1 MKKILIFLFMLFVP
15 VLVNAEACKV
25 TSGTGNEIG
34 DEITCGT
41 ESFYILDNSKNII
54 KTMSKYNLMTKVKC
68 ELYLFENSY
77 TPDQYGSIP
86 GAYEEF
92 MNAYG
97 DKLVNEK
104 YDYAY
109 KLDDNGDVY
118 GVKIC
123 YLDKTI
129 NDNTIKQDEKAIAY
143 QEKDNELNFPF
154 YGLSDG
160 EFLKEEYRRIYDD
173 YEDVHY
179 GNKSNREYEEY
190 NHFIDFKMYYD
201 SLELNSYTEYLEDN
215 GFEVGK
221 IDLLSL
227 NEFNDLIE
235 KVSGEKLDLV
245 ELSNKENWIYRDNTK
260 FITPHY
266 ILKDLKDT
274 IPEKYKWIYG
284 TSYLL
289 KTIYFYNNMD
299 FYDQLFVLSTGDL
312 CAYNINLCGGAS
324 YIAGLRPVVTF
335 SKDDIGYNIKTKTDN
350 NGSIKVSEYA
360 LESESIIFE
369 IVPNDGYSISK
380 LVITDSK
387 GNKIEYDK
395 NYKFVMPASDVL
407 IEVEFSDAV
416 NPNTSTSFI
425 QLGVVFICIISCIL
439 FIRSKRKMYY
449 Y

>member
-1 MKKILIFLFMLFVP
+1 MKKILIILFMLFVP
-15 VLVNAEACKV
+15 VLVNAEACQV

-41 ESFYILDNSKNII
+41 ESFYIIDNSKNII
-54 KTMSKYNLMTKVKC
+54 KAMTKYNLMTKVKC

-77 TPDQYGSIP
+77 TPDQYGGIP

-92 MNAYG
+92 MNAYR
-97 DKLVNEK
+97 DKLTDDK
-104 YDYAY
+104 YDFAY
-109 KLDDNGDVY
+109 KSDDNGDVY
-118 GVKIC
+118 GVKVC
-123 YLDKTI
+123 YFDNTI
-129 NDNTIKQDEKAIAY
+129 TDNTIKQDEKAIAY
-143 QEKDNELNFPF
+143 QEKNNELNFPF

-160 EFLKEEYRRIYDD
+160 EFLKEEYQRIYDD

-190 NHFIDFKMYYD
+190 NHFIDFKMYYN
-201 SLELNSYTEYLEDN
+201 SLELDSYTDYLEDN

-245 ELSNKENWIYRDNTK
+245 KLSNKENWIYRDNTK

-324 YIAGLRPVVTF
+324 YIAGLRPIVTF

-360 LESESIIFE
+360 LESESIVFE
-369 IVPNDGYSISK
+369 IVPDDGYSISK

-395 NYKFVMPASDVL
+395 NYKFIMPASDVL

-425 QLGVVFICIISCIL
+425 QLGVVIICIISCIL